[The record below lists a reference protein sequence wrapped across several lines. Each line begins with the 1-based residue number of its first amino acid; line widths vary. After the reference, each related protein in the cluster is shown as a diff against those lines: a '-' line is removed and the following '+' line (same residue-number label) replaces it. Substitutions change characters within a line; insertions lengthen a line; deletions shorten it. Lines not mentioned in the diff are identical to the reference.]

1 VIETRICHHCGRTQP
16 ASAAFCAACGQ
27 EFRAPRFAEEAP
39 PPVPSWERR
48 AGLQGKPAVRVTVAM
63 LAASVVAVP
72 FMFGDLDPTD
82 WLILDALMVGVVS
95 VCVVLERGA
104 LTPSLRASGGVWLLL
119 AVPAGYAL
127 QWLGALWTLA
137 LERWSGIDSSGSE
150 FVELPTWILFLT
162 IVLVPAIFEELAF
175 RGIFLRSARTFLR
188 PLPAHLL
195 TAAAFAA
202 IHFRPLM
209 LPFHFGIGLA
219 LGALRERSGSLWPPM
234 LLHAVNNALAVGL
247 LPGAPG

>member
-1 VIETRICHHCGRTQP
+1 M
-16 ASAAFCAACGQ
+16 SAAYCAACGQ
-27 EFRAPRFAEEAP
+27 EFRAPRIDEESP

-63 LAASVVAVP
+63 LAALVVAVP
-72 FMFGDLDPTD
+72 FMFGELEPTD
-82 WLILDALMVGVVS
+82 WLILDALMAGVVLG
-95 VCVVLERGA
+95 CVVLERGA
-104 LTPSLRASGGVWLLL
+104 LTPSLRASGGLWLLL
-119 AVPAGYAL
+119 AVPAGYVL
-127 QWLGALWTLA
+127 QWLGWLWSLV
-137 LERWSGIDSSGSE
+137 LERGGGAAPE
-150 FVELPTWILFLT
+150 GAFVEMPTWILFLT

-202 IHFRPLM
+202 IHFQPLM

-247 LPGAPG
+247 LPGAPWSW